1 MCCSKSH
8 GLHSLRTAVIGPRHR
23 QEAADCI
30 SVSQHLLLLSHSSS
44 SLSPTLPPSF
54 STSYSPGGRTQ
65 GFLRS
70 KQALP
75 LLLCSSPSSY
85 PGCHSLSSSL
95 FSSTSRSALQLLG
108 LSAASGPLLLPSP
121 PWELCG
127 KIAWLPTVQTPP
139 GTPSS
144 SLSVFTTVL

>member
-54 STSYSPGGRTQ
+54 STSYSPGGGIQ
-65 GFLRS
+65 GFLCS
-70 KQALP
+70 KQAF
-75 LLLCSSPSSY
+75 LCCCAQAP
-85 PGCHSLSSSL
+85 PPILGASLSSSL